1 MVAMSHLHDGM
12 GREARHATWNNSIAE
27 FPVLVGRRDLPADP
41 ARRRDPLAVR
51 HRANSSVD
59 ASAGA
64 GEPSLIGQH
73 RENAMDIAV
82 LLVTMFFCFFIGV
95 PIAYS
100 LALAAIAGCLWIG
113 IPLEAVMLKISDGVS
128 KVAMLTI
135 PFFVLAGAIM
145 AEGGMARRLVAFAD
159 VLVGFT
165 RVRGGL
171 SVVNVLATTFL
182 SGISGSAVADT
193 SAIGSVMIPQ
203 MEKSGYPR
211 VFATNVTITA
221 SVQALLVPP
230 SHNAVIYSL
239 ATGGTIS
246 IISLFMAGV
255 VPGLLL
261 GFSLMV
267 LCVVIAYRDGHPRG
281 TAVPLRE
288 AVKITIEAV
297 WGLITLVII
306 LGGILGGVFT
316 AIEAGAVACVWAF
329 FVTMF
334 IYRDY
339 RWRDLPA
346 LVHRTLAHRR
356 DGDDA
361 DRLRLER
368 RLRDGA
374 DANAGKDHGVF
385 PDNLEQQI
393 RHPVPDQYIAAGSRH
408 PGRHGAVDPDLHAD
422 SAAGDDEFRR
432 RSGSFRHDHDA
443 QPRHRAMPPA
453 GRRDPVRRLRGR
465 QGHHRRGHAQDLA
478 VLRRNVCGADAG
490 HLCTGAVALAP
501 CAGRAL
507 IGRPRGPLQ
516 NVPGQVASAA
526 DKGQ

>member
-1 MVAMSHLHDGM
+1 
-12 GREARHATWNNSIAE
+12 
-27 FPVLVGRRDLPADP
+27 
-41 ARRRDPLAVR
+41 
-51 HRANSSVD
+51 
-59 ASAGA
+59 
-64 GEPSLIGQH
+64 
-73 RENAMDIAV
+73 MDILV
-82 LLVTMFFCFFIGV
+82 LLSTMFFCFLIGV
-95 PIAYS
+95 PIAYA
-100 LALAAIAGCLWIG
+100 LALAAVAAAFYIG

-159 VLVGFT
+159 VLVGLT

-203 MEKSGYPR
+203 MEKSGFPR

-261 GFSLMV
+261 GFSLIV
-267 LCVVIAYRDGHPRG
+267 LCLVIAYRDGHPRG
-281 TAVPLRE
+281 QTVPLRD
-288 AVKITIEAV
+288 AIKISIDAL
-297 WGLITLVII
+297 WGLITLLII

-329 FVTMF
+329 LVTMF

-339 RWRDLPA
+339 RWRDLPE
-346 LVHRTLAHRR
+346 LVHRTLRTVAMVLTLIACASSVGYVMALTQMPAKITAFFLTISSDKYVILLLVNIMLLVLGCLLDMAPSILICTPILLPVMMNFGVNPVHF
-356 DGDDA
+356 GIIMM
-361 DRLRLER
+361 LNLGIG
-368 RLRDGA
+368 LCHPPVGA
-374 DANAGKDHGVF
+374 ILFVGCAVGKTTIEEVMRKIWPFYGVMLVVLMLVTYF
-385 PDNLEQQI
+385 PAISLWL
-393 RHPVPDQYIAAGSRH
+393 P
-408 PGRHGAVDPDLHAD
+408 
-422 SAAGDDEFRR
+422 
-432 RSGSFRHDHDA
+432 
-443 QPRHRAMPPA
+443 
-453 GRRDPVRRLRGR
+453 
-465 QGHHRRGHAQDLA
+465 
-478 VLRRNVCGADAG
+478 
-490 HLCTGAVALAP
+490 
-501 CAGRAL
+501 RAL
-507 IGRPRGPLQ
+507 GL
-516 NVPGQVASAA
+516 
-526 DKGQ
+526 